1 MAVVL
6 ITGCSS
12 GFGLETALAFSR
24 RGDKTFAS
32 MRDLKKAHRLH
43 RRAEDEGL
51 DIEVLELDV
60 TVDASVTTA
69 MNAIRSKC
77 HDIDVLVN
85 NAGVGFTGPVE
96 TIDIGRARMI
106 METNLWGAVRM
117 IRAVAPLMR
126 RQRHGVIINVS
137 SMSARVPG
145 NPYDG
150 FYGASKHALGAL
162 SESLAWE
169 LSPFGIRVV
178 CIEPGFFSTDI
189 FANSDMDQVDQ
200 SSPYAADNAWINN
213 FQLRSVE
220 KGGGDPADV
229 AAAITK
235 AVDDLTTPLHNL
247 VGDDAWMYVEMAER
261 AGTFENLVPILTQLF
276 ESVSG
281 PRSAGGRR

>member
-1 MAVVL
+1 MGVVL

-24 RGDKTFAS
+24 RGDKTYAS
-32 MRDLKKAHRLH
+32 MRDLKKADRLR

-51 DIEVLELDV
+51 NIEVLELDV
-60 TVDASVTTA
+60 TVDSSVTTA
-69 MNAIRSKC
+69 VDAIQSK
-77 HDIDVLVN
+77 HGNIDVLVN

-96 TIDIGRARMI
+96 AIDIGRARII

-126 RQRHGVIINVS
+126 RQKHGVIINVS

-169 LSPFGIRVV
+169 LSPFGVRVV
-178 CIEPGFFSTDI
+178 CIEPGFFATDI
-189 FANSDMDQVDQ
+189 FANSDMEQVDE
-200 SSPYAADNAWINN
+200 SSPYAADNAWIND
-213 FQLRSVE
+213 FQLKSVE

-235 AVDDLTTPLHNL
+235 AADDLTIPLHNL
-247 VGDDAWMYVEMAER
+247 VGYDALMFVDMAER
-261 AGTFENLVPILTQLF
+261 AGTFEKLVPILTQQF

-281 PRSAGGRR
+281 PRPMSR